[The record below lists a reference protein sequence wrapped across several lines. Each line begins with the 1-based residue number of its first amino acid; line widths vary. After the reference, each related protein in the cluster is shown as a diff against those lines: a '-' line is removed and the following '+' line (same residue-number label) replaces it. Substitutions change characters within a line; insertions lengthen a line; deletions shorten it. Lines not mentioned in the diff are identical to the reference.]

1 MRSFRSVNVILL
13 LTVLFSKKQC
23 LNLRTMLKNSPTC
36 KIGKMKKTVSKAGFA
51 AVLVFCASVVAP
63 VLSRA
68 QAGFDNTTDGGYITD
83 IPLDGGTVFLVI
95 AGVVF
100 GAYKLYKMSQRSNAL
115 NIAR

>member
-1 MRSFRSVNVILL
+1 
-13 LTVLFSKKQC
+13 
-23 LNLRTMLKNSPTC
+23 
-36 KIGKMKKTVSKAGFA
+36 MKKTVSKAGFA